1 MNGAADQLLDRLRA
15 AASGDRTLVL
25 QVDHYRVSMSW
36 FGSGVNVSLALPSA
50 LPNDPDD
57 PRALRGLLEVA
68 ALSQTRFEAGLSW
81 DGEEEVM
88 LLSRWIEAPEGPV
101 VVAQAIESIVAQADA
116 SMSWVQG
123 RLYRE
128 RHFAS
133 RSRLIRV

>member
-1 MNGAADQLLDRLRA
+1 MSGAADWLLDRLRA

-25 QVDHYRVSMSW
+25 HVDHYRVSMSW
-36 FGSGVNVSLALPSA
+36 FGSGVNVSLALPSV
-50 LPNDPDD
+50 LPNDPDN
-57 PRALRGLLEVA
+57 PRALRGLLEVG

-88 LLSRWIEAPEGPV
+88 LLSRWIEAPGGPA

-123 RLYRE
+123 RLNCE
-128 RHFAS
+128 RQFAGRS
-133 RSRLIRV
+133 RSLRV